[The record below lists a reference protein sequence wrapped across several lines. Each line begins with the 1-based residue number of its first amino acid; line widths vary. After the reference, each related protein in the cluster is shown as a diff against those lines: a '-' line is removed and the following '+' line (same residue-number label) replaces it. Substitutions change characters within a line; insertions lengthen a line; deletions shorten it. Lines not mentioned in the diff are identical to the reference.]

1 MEYVT
6 AKVIDVLMSIHNFKI
21 TEGKLNFQNTSIQY
35 SDKLLASVDQNQ
47 GININIS
54 KLFINA

>member
-6 AKVIDVLMSIHNFKI
+6 AKVIDVLMSIHNFKK

-35 SDKLLASVDQNQ
+35 CDKLLASVD
-47 GININIS
+47 
-54 KLFINA
+54 